1 MYRLPP
7 LNALR
12 AFEAAGR
19 HLSFTKAAEEL
30 HVTPAAVSQQVRGLE
45 DQLGISLFRRLTRA
59 LLLTDAGQAALPL
72 LGEGFERLAAATEQM
87 RNHEAGAPLTV
98 SAAPSFAAKWLV
110 QRLHRF
116 QERHP
121 EIAIRIDATNNIADF
136 GRDNVDVAIRFG
148 LGNYPG
154 FRADRLMDEEM
165 CVVCGPRLLNGPQP
179 LRLPTDLIRHTLVH
193 VDWGPQEE
201 PQPDWEMWLRAAG
214 IEGVDTT
221 KGPVFTSE
229 IMASQAAIDGHGV
242 ALVNR
247 SIAEQDIA
255 DGRLIQ
261 PFALTLKTNFAI
273 FLVCPERT
281 AETPK
286 IAAFRD
292 WLLEEVTTPIGS

>member
-30 HVTPAAVSQQVRGLE
+30 HVTPAAISQQVRGLE

-72 LGEGFERLAAATEQM
+72 LGEGFERFAAATEQM
-87 RNHEAGAPLTV
+87 RSHEAGAPLTV

-121 EIAIRIDATNNIADF
+121 EIGIRIDATNSLADF
-136 GRDNVDVAIRFG
+136 DRDNVDAAIRFG

-154 FRADRLMDEEM
+154 LRTDRLMDEEM
-165 CVVCGPRLLNGPQP
+165 CVVCGPRLLNGPHP
-179 LRLPTDLIRHTLVH
+179 LRLPTDLLHQTLVH

-214 IEGVDTT
+214 IEDVDTR

-229 IMASQAAIDGHGV
+229 ILASQAAIDGYGV

-273 FLVCPERT
+273 YLVSPERT
-281 AETPK
+281 AETAK
-286 IAAFRD
+286 IKAFRD
-292 WLLEEVTTPIGS
+292 WLLDEVATPIGS

>member
-7 LNALR
+7 LNGLR

-45 DQLGISLFRRLTRA
+45 DQLGMPLFRRLTRA

-72 LGEGFERLAAATEQM
+72 LGEGFERLAAATELM
-87 RNHEAGAPLTV
+87 RSHEVGAPLTV

-116 QERHP
+116 QERQP
-121 EIAIRIDATNNIADF
+121 EIGIRIDATNNIVDF
-136 GRDNVDVAIRFG
+136 DRDNVDVAIRFG

-154 FRADRLMDEEM
+154 LRADRLMDEEM
-165 CVVCGPRLLNGPQP
+165 CIVCGPRLLDGPRP
-179 LRLPTDLIRHTLVH
+179 LRQPDDLRHQTLVH

-214 IEGVDTT
+214 IEGVDATR
-221 KGPVFTSE
+221 GPVFTSE
-229 IMASQAAIDGHGV
+229 ILATQAAIDGYGV

-273 FLVCPERT
+273 YLVCPERA

-286 IAAFRD
+286 IAAFRE
-292 WLLEEVTTPIGS
+292 WLLEEVATPVSS